1 MAQRRMFALSVVDT
15 DTFLDMPAST
25 QNLYF
30 HLGMRADDDGF
41 ISNPRKITTFVNCS
55 TDDLKLLIAKGL
67 IIPFDSGVCVVRD
80 WRINNYI
87 QKDRYRET
95 RYLTEKR
102 CLSIDES
109 GAYNR
114 MDTPCIQN
122 VSSLDTQV
130 RLGEDRVS
138 LELGEGKRVA
148 DKPPCPPPL
157 PDTFF
162 GPELQST
169 FEQWLLYKK
178 ERREGYKPTG
188 LNALVTQIK
197 NNAATYGEHDVIQLI
212 ETSMASGWK
221 GIAFDRLKQG
231 NRPQAADNRNRL
243 RTDSDYQSSDD
254 FFGGG

>member
-1 MAQRRMFALSVVDT
+1 MADNSKQSFVLYHDVRKPMELLTDEQRGRLFMAILDYSEYGTVQDFHDGAVDMAFA
-15 DTFLDMPAST
+15 
-25 QNLYF
+25 
-30 HLGMRADDDGF
+30 F
-41 ISNPRKITTFVNCS
+41 IRS
-55 TDDLKLLIAKGL
+55 
-67 IIPFDSGVCVVRD
+67 
-80 WRINNYI
+80 
-87 QKDRYRET
+87 
-95 RYLTEKR
+95 
-102 CLSIDES
+102 SIDRDTAVWEAKRAKRAEA
-109 GAYNR
+109 GRKGGEQTQANR
-114 MDTPCIQN
+114 ANQANATFAEQN
-122 VSSLDTQV
+122 EQTQANQAV
-130 RLGEDRVS
+130 PVPVPAPVPVPVKEK
-138 LELGEGKRVA
+138 ET

-157 PDTFF
+157 PDTSF
-162 GPELQST
+162 GPELQSA
-169 FEQWLLYKK
+169 FERWLSYKK

>member
-41 ISNPRKITTFVNCS
+41 VSNPRKITTFVNCS

-95 RYLTEKR
+95 RYLKEKR

-148 DKPPCPPPL
+148 DKPPAHPCFCPPSVEQVRAYCVERGNTI
-157 PDTFF
+157 D
-162 GPELQST
+162 PEQFVSYYESVGWKIGKNPMKSWKSAIIT
-169 FEQWLLYKK
+169 WEK
-178 ERREGYKPTG
+178 REGGQHGGTGKRTGADGEGADGTWNGYK
-188 LNALVTQIK
+188 L
-197 NNAATYGEHDVIQLI
+197 
-212 ETSMASGWK
+212 
-221 GIAFDRLKQG
+221 
-231 NRPQAADNRNRL
+231 
-243 RTDSDYQSSDD
+243 DSVSL
-254 FFGGG
+254 